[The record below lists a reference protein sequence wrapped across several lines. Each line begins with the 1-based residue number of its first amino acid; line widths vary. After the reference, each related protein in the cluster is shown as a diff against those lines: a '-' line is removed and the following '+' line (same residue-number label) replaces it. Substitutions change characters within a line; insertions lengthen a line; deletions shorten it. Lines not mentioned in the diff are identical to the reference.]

1 MLKTGSS
8 SSKGLTDPLVGKR
21 EMLVVVAA
29 AVVVAVVVGSHV
41 GVADEEAVVHL
52 ADVVRLLDGVVRS
65 PHDRDP
71 RRRPTRG

>member
-1 MLKTGSS
+1 
-8 SSKGLTDPLVGKR
+8 
-21 EMLVVVAA
+21 MLVVVAA

-41 GVADEEAVVHL
+41 GVADDEAVVHL